1 MHLIGIRKTLAEK
14 HPWLPTSVYKA
25 FLQARSLAMADLPS
39 VGALNISLPW
49 AEAEKLHTFAVMGK
63 DFWKYGV
70 AENARDLDAIT
81 RYACEQGL
89 AERKLTAED
98 LFHRGTLE
106 MSKI

>member
-1 MHLIGIRKTLAEK
+1 MSKRAPISHGVDNTCRGTA
-14 HPWLPTSVYKA
+14 
-25 FLQARSLAMADLPS
+25 PS
-39 VGALNISLPW
+39 PSG
-49 AEAEKLHTFAVMGK
+49 
-63 DFWKYGV
+63 FWKYGV

-89 AERKLTAED
+89 AERKLTAEN